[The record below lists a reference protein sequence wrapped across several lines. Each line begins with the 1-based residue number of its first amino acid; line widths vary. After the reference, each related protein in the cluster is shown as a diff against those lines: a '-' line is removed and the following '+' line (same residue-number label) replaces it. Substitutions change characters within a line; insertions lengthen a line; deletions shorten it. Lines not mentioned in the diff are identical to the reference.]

1 MKNIIENSQ
10 ITDVK
15 LMQIGMCQVKQF
27 NLCLRNGIFYF
38 RRMVKGKR
46 IFLSLRTSDP
56 YLAVYL
62 AKNLKVA
69 MMKPYDKLTKEE
81 QTVKEYKELFKE
93 ICLKHGSFDD
103 SALNQAD
110 FDSES
115 EYWLAKVQLAQ
126 KQTSDKFAE
135 QHIKY
140 HEIITPYSNR
150 DRGQERMDIYCSL
163 YPDKKMPEYKELF
176 SKEINDILYGRYT
189 AVNEAI
195 PVCPTKET
203 HTLANAW
210 EQYCN
215 HQYGTNNNG
224 EEATKRNHRMETIFD
239 NIPAKTL
246 EEIDDKPE
254 VLDELMK
261 ALYSLTIQTGKHK
274 GKPYSVKT
282 IQDMLIPF
290 KSLIGYAR
298 TNKWIINE
306 DILKKKLTV
315 NSKLV
320 SNKGLEQLPFSESD
334 LQKIFTALKNI
345 KNGDF
350 SIFDNRKCE
359 GKGKFIKFIKEYPEA
374 FYFSAL
380 LSFYTGGR
388 ANSCITI
395 RHRDIDIDKDI
406 ISIIKNGDDARE
418 QHKKLKTS
426 ASERDVPI
434 ANILKQLG
442 FMEYLKKHKKK
453 YGNEA
458 YIFEEAIRTKT
469 DGYRPKT
476 INEMFN
482 TFLQLLGIKPDNDKN
497 NKTFHSIRKT
507 FYTYGAKNNIPDK
520 ALRTIAGS
528 ATKTGDVV
536 NDYYMKPTDKQLAD
550 YVNMITYPYEN
561 CLYKDPEKT
570 V

>member
-10 ITDVK
+10 TTDVK

-69 MMKPYDKLTKEE
+69 MMKPYNKLTNEE
-81 QTVKEYKELFKE
+81 QAVQEYKEMFKE
-93 ICLKHGSFDD
+93 ISLKLGHFDD
-103 SALNQAD
+103 SALKHGD
-110 FDSES
+110 FSSDS
-115 EYWLAKVQLAQ
+115 EYWLAKIQLAQ
-126 KQTSDKFAE
+126 KQLSDKFAE

-140 HEIITPYSNR
+140 HEMITQYSNR

-163 YPDKKMPEYKELF
+163 YPEKGMPEYKELF
-176 SKEINDILYGRYT
+176 SKEITDMLYGRYT
-189 AVNEAI
+189 TSGNI
-195 PVCPTKET
+195 PACQTKES
-203 HTLANAW
+203 HTLGDAW
-210 EQYCN
+210 NQFCKQ
-215 HQYGTNNNG
+215 QYGSNNNG
-224 EEATKRNHRMETIFD
+224 EEAKKRNHRMQTIFD
-239 NIPAKTL
+239 NIPVKTL

-254 VLDELMK
+254 VLEELMT
-261 ALYSLTIQTGKHK
+261 ALYSLKIENGKNK

-298 TNKWIINE
+298 TNKWIYNE
-306 DILKKKLTV
+306 DIIKKKLTV
-315 NSKLV
+315 NSNIV
-320 SNKGLEQLPFSESD
+320 SNKGVEQLPFEEAD
-334 LQKIFTALKNI
+334 LQKIFTALRNI
-345 KNGDF
+345 KNGDL
-350 SIFDNRKCE
+350 SIFDNCE
-359 GKGKFIKFIKEYPEA
+359 CAEKGKFIKFIKEHSKVFYYAALVA
-374 FYFSAL
+374 FH
-380 LSFYTGGR
+380 TGGR

-406 ISIIKNGDDARE
+406 ISIRKIGDDTRE

-426 ASERDVPI
+426 ASERNVPI

-442 FMEYLKKHKKK
+442 FIEYLKKHKKK

-458 YIFEEAIRTKT
+458 YIFEEAIKTKN

-482 TFLQLLGIKPDNDKN
+482 IFLQLLGIKPDNDRH

-507 FYTYGAKNNIPDK
+507 FYTYGNYTGIPDK
-520 ALRTIAGS
+520 VLRTIAGS
-528 ATKTGDVV
+528 ATRTGDVV
-536 NDYYMKPTDKQLAD
+536 NDFYMKPTDKQLAV
-550 YVNMITYPYEN
+550 YVNKITYPYEN
-561 CLYKDPEKT
+561 CLYEAPEKPYK
-570 V
+570 